1 MKGSVYKRGSTWS
14 YYYKYKQDGAY
25 KKKEKGGFKTKKDA
39 QHALREALVIFEKQG
54 LVQAATT
61 YTIEEYIN
69 YWMEN
74 VAEIKLRYNTLDLYR
89 RAIRLHINP
98 EIGFLKLNNIK
109 ADTLQTFFTTKQKAL
124 SDSYINAIRNILNG
138 TFKLAIKQSL
148 ILFNP
153 MHQLELHYSKVEKN
167 LEIITTEHLKIILDD
182 ISNTRYYIPFIISLH
197 TGARRG
203 EILALT
209 WDDIH
214 FETRKITFNKSLLAK
229 DGEGVSLAQTKTKS
243 SIRTILMTQ
252 KLITELQQWQD
263 KQNQNKQLYAEYYYT
278 EHDFVC
284 SNEDGTPINPKRF
297 STQINRI
304 SKRLNIPIKFH
315 NLRHTHAT
323 LLLESDVN
331 IKVIQERL
339 GHSDISTTLNV
350 YSHVTQKTEAEAI
363 AKFESN
369 LNI

>member
-1 MKGSVYKRGSTWS
+1 
-14 YYYKYKQDGAY
+14 
-25 KKKEKGGFKTKKDA
+25 
-39 QHALREALVIFEKQG
+39 
-54 LVQAATT
+54 
-61 YTIEEYIN
+61 
-69 YWMEN
+69 
-74 VAEIKLRYNTLDLYR
+74 
-89 RAIRLHINP
+89 
-98 EIGFLKLNNIK
+98 
-109 ADTLQTFFTTKQKAL
+109 
-124 SDSYINAIRNILNG
+124 
-138 TFKLAIKQSL
+138 
-148 ILFNP
+148 
-153 MHQLELHYSKVEKN
+153 
-167 LEIITTEHLKIILDD
+167 
-182 ISNTRYYIPFIISLH
+182 
-197 TGARRG
+197 
-203 EILALT
+203 
-209 WDDIH
+209 
-214 FETRKITFNKSLLAK
+214 
-229 DGEGVSLAQTKTKS
+229 
-243 SIRTILMTQ
+243 MTQ